1 VDEMKNAFS
10 IFLGVIILLFS
21 QYRLN
26 AQNVGDSAY
35 ININKIY
42 LPFNREGVIADVNIP
57 PIGSGGNFDGEN
69 FLFSAGFYLSGIMD
83 SVWTNGVMPN
93 VFVQDYQSG
102 TITIT
107 PNDSRSAIYKLR
119 SDDPPFGQSWQDWID
134 AVALG
139 ADFYDGNGDSIYNP
153 IDLNGN
159 NQWDPDEDKPDI
171 LGDETY
177 WCAYND
183 AVPMEER
190 RWNVEPLGIEIK
202 QTIFA
207 FETTELPLSNT
218 VFIRYKIKNTG
229 SIISNLDDVIFGQ
242 AYDADIAN
250 FLANYGGTDIGR
262 NSHYCYGDSSTFI
275 LGQTPLTFLIDFL
288 SGPVRYI
295 PGVSFYDQNGN
306 GTFENGIDVPLDT
319 AFTFRGPLG
328 VQMHIGA
335 TNLKM
340 KAGVTY
346 ADGDPGQGEPWNP
359 DEARN
364 YLSGLQRRGAEADPC
379 TYPYG
384 EVRGG
389 IDCHTINPYYW
400 YSGDPVANV
409 GWLNTNAQE
418 NHAILS
424 LKSFELE
431 ANQVKEIVIAY
442 IVGTDADPL
451 NSVNVAKSLSDEI
464 QDFYEDNFGYP
475 IALSTNNSEILVNN
489 FRLEQNYPNPFNPRT
504 KIKFT
509 IPSNVK
515 REMSKVSLK
524 VYDVLGNEIATLVN
538 EELSPGEYTVEFNA
552 SSGSSFRLAR
562 NLSSGVYFYTLRAGE
577 FIQTKKMILM
587 K

>member
-1 VDEMKNAFS
+1 MKTLILKNRVLCMFFL
-10 IFLGVIILLFS
+10 IFLINYSGTFS
-21 QYRLN
+21 
-26 AQNVGDSAY
+26 QNVGNSVY
-35 ININKIY
+35 INVNKIY

-69 FLFSAGFYLSGIMD
+69 FLYSAGFYLSGIID

-102 TITIT
+102 TVTISSED
-107 PNDSRSAIYKLR
+107 PRSAIYKLR
-119 SDDPPFGQSWQDWID
+119 SDDIPFGQSWQDWID
-134 AVALG
+134 AVELG
-139 ADFYDGNGDSIYNP
+139 ADFYDGDNDAIYNP
-153 IDLNGN
+153 VDLNGN
-159 NQWDPDEDKPDI
+159 NQWDTNEDKPDI

-177 WCAYND
+177 WCSYND
-183 AVPMEER
+183 GVPIEDR
-190 RWNVEPLGIEIK
+190 RWAVKPLGIEIK

-207 FETTELPLSNT
+207 FETDQLPLSNAIF
-218 VFIRYKIKNTG
+218 VRYRLKNIG
-229 SIISNLDDVIFGQ
+229 GVNSNLEDVIFGQ

-250 FLANYGGTDIGR
+250 LLANYGGTDIGR
-262 NSHYCYGDSSTFI
+262 NAHYCYGDSSTFF
-275 LGQTPLTFLIDFL
+275 LGQTPLTFLVDFL

-306 GTFENGIDVPLDT
+306 GTFENGIDVPRDT

-346 ADGDPGQGEPWNP
+346 ADGDVGQGEPRNP
-359 DEARN
+359 VEARN
-364 YLSGLQRRGAEADPC
+364 YLNGLQRRGAEADPC

-424 LKSFELE
+424 LKPFELE
-431 ANQVKEIVIAY
+431 ANQVMEVMIAY
-442 IVGTDADPL
+442 IIGTSNDAL
-451 NSVNVAKSLSDEI
+451 NSVNVAKELSDEI
-464 QDFYEDNFGYP
+464 QEFYENNFGYP
-475 IALSTNNSEILVNN
+475 IILSNENFEILVDN
-489 FRLEQNYPNPFNPRT
+489 FRLEQNYPNPFNPGT

-509 IPSNVK
+509 IPSVIARGAK
-515 REMSKVSLK
+515 QSQLVILK
-524 VYDVLGNEIATLVN
+524 VYDILGNEITTLVN
-538 EELSPGEYTVEFNA
+538 EELSPGEYEVEFNTSSLKHLP
-552 SSGSSFRLAR
+552 SSGI
-562 NLSSGVYFYTLRAGE
+562 YFYTLRAGD
-577 FIQTKKMILM
+577 FNQSKKMVLL